1 MKMCRPGTYRVM
13 TTLLSERRTTVAE
26 AGAYTAADIISAI
39 ESATSVDEMD
49 AIVVS
54 GSDQWRGREHGLSQ
68 REAQMLALISQGLS
82 NREIAQTTYLSI
94 NSVKTYVRAAYRKI
108 GVARRSQAVRWAL
121 QHGVSTH

>member
-1 MKMCRPGTYRVM
+1 M
-13 TTLLSERRTTVAE
+13 TTLLSAERRSMGME
-26 AGAYTAADIISAI
+26 AAAYTAADIVSAI
-39 ESATSVDEMD
+39 ESATSVDDMD
-49 AIVVS
+49 TIVVS
-54 GSDQWRGREHGLSQ
+54 GSDHWRGREHGLSQ